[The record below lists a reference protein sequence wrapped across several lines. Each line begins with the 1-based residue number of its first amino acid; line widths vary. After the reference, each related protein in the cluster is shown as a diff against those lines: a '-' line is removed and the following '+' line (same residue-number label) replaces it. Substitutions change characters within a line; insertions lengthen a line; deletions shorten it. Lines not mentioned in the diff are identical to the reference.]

1 MLIHDHPSLI
11 SAVDEGRELLTFRT
25 VRLRP
30 IRCDNH
36 GNCISLGDDLFQRQ
50 DRRIRERGFH
60 PAVIIRGAIH
70 PKRCFAAEGRN
81 ARSLQDTSLE
91 PRLGQWQAS
100 KPSPDSNGKR
110 LWTENGR
117 DQKA

>member
-1 MLIHDHPSLI
+1 
-11 SAVDEGRELLTFRT
+11 VN
-25 VRLRP
+25 LRP

-50 DRRIRERGFH
+50 DRRIREQGFH

-81 ARSLQDTSLE
+81 ARSLEDTSLE
-91 PRLGQWQAS
+91 PRPGQWQAS
-100 KPSPDSNGKR
+100 KPRPDSNGKR
-110 LWTENGR
+110 LCQKIGKTEKYEDKHLLAG
-117 DQKA
+117 